1 MALENQEKTFTVSDA
16 DLAAFRK
23 ESNMLNQEGIYLTF
37 RTDPEIVKAL
47 LPPPFEVAD
56 PCFAFMS
63 ITHIKN
69 PTFADPY
76 YESILSVAVKYDGKP
91 AAYPLSLLL
100 GGPGSEMATF
110 FGREF
115 GSMPKKLGGEFT
127 IRRNG
132 DEISVVMSRRGA
144 QIIDLKMKLGE
155 YNHPMAE
162 ACFGSPE
169 VGKEKKTQSYFIY
182 LDRLAGLDPEHH
194 ADQTALLRSNSTMIY
209 KKWQPGTIDLMLK
222 TTEDDPWGCLPI
234 VEMLGGA
241 WCVNDLIL
249 ENQEWLQALKAE
261 EVKPK
266 ILYAWYDKTG
276 FGHLGRN

>member
-1 MALENQEKTFTVSDA
+1 MEQEYQKKTFAVTNA
-16 DLAAFRK
+16 DLANFRK
-23 ESNMLNQEGIYLTF
+23 ESNMLNQEGIYLVF
-37 RTDPEIVKAL
+37 RTKAEAVREL
-47 LPPPFEVAD
+47 LPPPFEITD
-56 PCFAFMS
+56 PCFAYLS
-63 ITHIKN
+63 VTHIKN

-76 YESILSVAVKYDGKP
+76 YETILSVAAKYDGKP

-100 GGPGSEMATF
+100 GGQGAEMATV

-115 GSMPKKLGGEFT
+115 GAMPKKLGCEFN

-132 DEISVVMSRRGA
+132 DEISVAMARRGA
-144 QIIDLKMKLGE
+144 QIIDLRMTLGD
-155 YNHPMAE
+155 YNHPMADT
-162 ACFGSPE
+162 CFGKPY
-169 VGKEKKTQSYFIY
+169 VGKENKGQSYFIY
-182 LDRLAGLDPEHH
+182 WDRLAGIDPVHH
-194 ADQTALLRSNSTMIY
+194 EDQTALLRSHSTMIY
-209 KKWQPGTIDLMLK
+209 RKWEPGSIDLKLGA
-222 TTEDDPWGCLPI
+222 TEDDPWGCLPV

-249 ENQEWLQALKAE
+249 EYQEWVQALKAE